1 MVKDKKEQHRKLSP
15 TEQRRLQHFQSLSE
29 RLEAQGYQR
38 KELTVGIVAANVF
51 AVLLGIPVIIVGL
64 ILFFLRHAEHLGSAI
79 SLMGR
84 ASLLLVVVFFALI
97 VVHEGIHGLTW
108 SIFAENHLKDI
119 EFVFMKEYLTPY
131 CTCKCPL
138 SKGKYIIG
146 ALMPLIILGIIPMAV
161 GIAAGSMLLLLIGI
175 IMVLSAGGDIMI
187 VMNIMKY
194 KSRSE
199 DVLYLDHP
207 TQAGG
212 VIFEKM

>member
-119 EFVFMKEYLTPY
+119 EFGFMKEYLTPY
-131 CTCKCPL
+131 CSCACPL
-138 SKGKYIIG
+138 TKGAYLLG
-146 ALMPLIILGIIPMAV
+146 ALMPLVILGLIPTIIAIV
-161 GIAAGSMLLLLIGI
+161 IGHWWMLWIGFVMTI
-175 IMVLSAGGDIMI
+175 SAGGDVII
-187 VMNIMKY
+187 AWKVIFH
-194 KSRSE
+194 RSAARE
-199 DVLYLDHP
+199 VLYCDHP
-207 TQAGG
+207 TQAG
-212 VIFEKM
+212 VVVFER

>member
-1 MVKDKKEQHRKLSP
+1 MVDDKNERNRKL
-15 TEQRRLQHFQSLSE
+15 TAAEQRRFTAYEAISE
-29 RLEAQGYQR
+29 ELAGKGYHR
-38 KELTVGIVAANVF
+38 TELTVGIVKANVF
-51 AVLLGIPVIIVGL
+51 AILLGIPVVIIGFG
-64 ILFFLRHAEHLGSAI
+64 LFFLINLGKNFTWLSGHQMIIFVIA
-79 SLMGR
+79 
-84 ASLLLVVVFFALI
+84 FFLLI
-97 VVHEGIHGLTW
+97 VVHELIHGVTW
-108 SIFAENHLKDI
+108 SMFTEHHFGDV
-119 EFVFMKEYLTPY
+119 EFGFMKEYLTPY